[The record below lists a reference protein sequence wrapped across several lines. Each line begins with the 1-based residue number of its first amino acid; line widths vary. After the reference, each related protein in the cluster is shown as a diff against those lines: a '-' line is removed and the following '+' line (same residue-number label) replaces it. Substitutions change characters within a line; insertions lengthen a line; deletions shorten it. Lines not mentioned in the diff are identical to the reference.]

1 MKPTSRALVALALL
15 LSASC
20 TFHTTATRWNG
31 LYDEDGK
38 PVFVKTT
45 TNVGFN
51 LGVLLPLAGNVTIDA
66 MIDEV
71 TAEIAAKG
79 GDRVRL
85 VQTGAENYWYG
96 WSPFTWILTPV
107 VTDVVVEFEPSKEE
121 LDKAKRD
128 NAALVRR
135 QRRRMQADNSHVI
148 PDRR

>member
-1 MKPTSRALVALALL
+1 MKALRAQRRESLVHEIVALKSYRDQLR
-15 LSASC
+15 
-20 TFHTTATRWNG
+20 AT
-31 LYDEDGK
+31 
-38 PVFVKTT
+38 
-45 TNVGFN
+45 
-51 LGVLLPLAGNVTIDA
+51 LAGID
-66 MIDEV
+66 
-71 TAEIAAKG
+71 AEIAAKG